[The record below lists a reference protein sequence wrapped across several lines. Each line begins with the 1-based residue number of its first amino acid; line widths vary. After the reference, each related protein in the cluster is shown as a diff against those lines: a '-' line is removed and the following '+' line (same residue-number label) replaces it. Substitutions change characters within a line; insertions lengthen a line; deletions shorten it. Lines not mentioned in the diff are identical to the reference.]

1 LILLATEQRASA
13 ALQAMIT
20 DEHLTVAAAVQGCAR
35 AISREATRLRHHNKK
50 IKDGG
55 TTAVNIR

>member
-1 LILLATEQRASA
+1 
-13 ALQAMIT
+13 MIT